1 MKIDILNSFFQIYSN
16 YFFKNLNPF
25 QLILVFITIFIIVFS
40 TLKLMLINKK
50 TLFIITF
57 LIFNILFGVI
67 LSNFVFKE
75 SELFKNIVQFVF
87 FMLIPIGCVL
97 LITPDLREKLT
108 DLLNHNKTN
117 INIRKGDIQTRKEI
131 VDAVFELSS
140 KQIGAII
147 TIEKYQPL
155 DKFTDKAIIL
165 HSKVTK
171 ELLLNIFIP
180 GTKLHDGAVIIRG
193 DEIICAAAYF
203 NLTQKDFLDKSI
215 GSRHRAAIGISEE
228 SDALTIIC
236 SEETGTISITI
247 NGNMNKIETKA
258 QLERYL
264 NTFI

>member
-1 MKIDILNSFFQIYSN
+1 MSC
-16 YFFKNLNPF
+16 
-25 QLILVFITIFIIVFS
+25 II
-40 TLKLMLINKK
+40 
-50 TLFIITF
+50 II
-57 LIFNILFGVI
+57 
-67 LSNFVFKE
+67 S
-75 SELFKNIVQFVF
+75 
-87 FMLIPIGCVL
+87 
-97 LITPDLREKLT
+97 PDLREKLI
-108 DLLNHNKTN
+108 DLINYNKTN
-117 INIRKGDIQTRKEI
+117 INIQKGDIQTRKEI

-228 SDALTIIC
+228 SDALTIVC

-258 QLERYL
+258 QLEKYL

>member
-1 MKIDILNSFFQIYSN
+1 MNLINLDNISINLLAQV
-16 YFFKNLNPF
+16 FKNLNVF
-25 QLILVFITIFIIVFS
+25 QLILVFLTLFSLIFS
-40 TLKLMLINKK
+40 LLKIMLINRK
-50 TLFIITF
+50 TMFIVLFTILNILLGVILLNFVFLQDQFFKSLILFIF
-57 LIFNILFGVI
+57 LIF
-67 LSNFVFKE
+67 
-75 SELFKNIVQFVF
+75 
-87 FMLIPIGCVL
+87 IPMSCI
-97 LITPDLREKLT
+97 IIISPDLREKLI
-108 DLLNHNKTN
+108 DLINYNKTN
-117 INIRKGDIQTRKEI
+117 INIQKGDIQTRKEI

-228 SDALTIIC
+228 SDALTIVC

-258 QLERYL
+258 QLEKYL